1 MPPATCPDISLIE
14 RHACGDP
21 VGETVVD
28 HINSCEIC
36 KARLEVAQEDA
47 KFVTRAR
54 SLLRQD
60 ALPIGVPRIQGYKD
74 LQLLNAGAQGVV
86 YKAVQESTSRVVAI
100 KVLVAGRTATVRARL
115 RAEREAEIAARLAH
129 PAIVTVYESR
139 TLGDGRIALV
149 MEFIDGVPLDEWE
162 PPGATAAEKQRAVLR
177 AFSTVCDGIH
187 HAHMSGVIH
196 RDLKPD
202 NILVTADGRPVVVD
216 FGIAKADNI
225 HRTSTGEFAGTPA
238 YASPE
243 QVQGKPGEVNALTDV
258 YSLGVILYKL
268 LSNDLPYK
276 VEGSIFEIA
285 RTISETA
292 PIPLRRQVPA
302 ISLDLD
308 AISERA
314 LQKKKEL
321 RYHSAAALGHDV
333 ERFLEGRPVEARSA
347 SGWYLLQKAVTLNRG
362 RLGWTAAAVVLIA
375 GTGSV
380 VGISI
385 ARTKDAE
392 QKVKLQQIEAK
403 KESVRAQAVSELLRE
418 TVPSVDE
425 GKFTAGGTSGTGLGR
440 LFFKLETG
448 VYDDDIDQT
457 LRRLWGDL
465 YANVG
470 SVRMPALVAYA
481 EVSLR
486 NGLVRLRMQHGLEH
500 PEVAATMHE
509 LAGVLLV
516 RNRPDEAERFCR
528 DSLAM
533 RQKMLGK
540 GDVAIAE
547 SKVLLAKILAEMHRT
562 DEAMRVGDEALAL
575 LHALP
580 TPQAEL
586 PIATLLALKTQ
597 VLLSEGDYSKCEPAL
612 VESLRI
618 RMRRLSLDDPDVL
631 VSLTEAADVAAAIP
645 NGELARDMSEA
656 WGVSP
661 AELPA
666 TVRKDLPI
674 LASPD
679 RSTYPN
685 VTRIGR
691 PQAMG
696 RYIHLQSLLLSPDD
710 ISLVGNLVAQMR
722 SAEGERQIE
731 IKVSSSKRAAEI
743 LTRRYGDKAFPVLVC
758 LQETAMSQLY
768 AGRPHESIA
777 PARQAIEIWKT
788 IPPTARDMT
797 LSGNS
802 QRLLAWFLAFAG
814 DFKNAESEY
823 LEAISLLKAG
833 PSPQHVTAMAKLGLV
848 WCLAEQDKLEGVE
861 QSSMDLVKLL
871 ESIAVTPG
879 DQKAHA
885 HFMHG
890 RVLMKLGKF
899 PEAKREFE
907 LAWVPVYQ
915 YGGIQFTG
923 RRILIRDV
931 AECCEKMGESSE
943 ALRWR
948 SQIEFDPSLPPDNDP
963 TGPGPPPH
971 SGEGPKK

>member
-21 VGETVVD
+21 VGETVVE
-28 HINSCEIC
+28 HISSCEIC

-60 ALPIGVPRIQGYKD
+60 VLPIGVPRITGYKD

-86 YKAVQESTSRVVAI
+86 YKAVQESTSRIVAI

-162 PPGATAAEKQRAVLR
+162 PPGETAAEKQRAVLR
-177 AFSTVCDGIH
+177 AFTTVCDGIH

-243 QVQGKPGEVNALTDV
+243 QVLGKPGEVNALTDV

-268 LSNDLPYK
+268 LCNDLPYK
-276 VEGSIFEIA
+276 VDGSIFEIA

-292 PIPLRRQVPA
+292 PIPLRQQVPT

-362 RLGWTAAAVVLIA
+362 RLGWTVAAVLLIA
-375 GTGSV
+375 GTGTL
-380 VGISI
+380 VGVNI
-385 ARTKDAE
+385 ARANDAE
-392 QKVKLQQIEAK
+392 RKVKLQQIEAQR
-403 KESVRAQAVSELLRE
+403 ESVRAQAVSELLRE
-418 TVPSVDE
+418 TVPSVDA
-425 GKFTAGGTSGTGLGR
+425 GSISAGGTSGTGLGR

-448 VYDDDIDQT
+448 GYDDEVDQT

-465 YANVG
+465 YASVG
-470 SVRMPALVAYA
+470 SSRMPALVAYA

-500 PEVAATMHE
+500 PEIAATMHE

-516 RNRPDEAERFCR
+516 RGRAEEAERFCR
-528 DSLAM
+528 ESLSM
-533 RQKMLGK
+533 RQKLLPK
-540 GDVAIAE
+540 GNVAIAE
-547 SKVLLAKILAEMHRT
+547 SQVLLARVLLDMKRT
-562 DEAMRVGDEALAL
+562 DEAMKVADDALAL
-575 LHALP
+575 LHGLP
-580 TPQAEL
+580 TPQGEL
-586 PIATLLALKTQ
+586 PIATMLALKAS
-597 VLLSEGDYSKCEPAL
+597 VYLSTGEFAKCEPVLTEA
-612 VESLRI
+612 LRI
-618 RMRRLSLDDPDVL
+618 RMRRLSSDDPDL
-631 VSLTEAADVAAAIP
+631 LASLGEAADIAAALPTSQIAREMAQAWSVAATEVA
-645 NGELARDMSEA
+645 EA
-656 WGVSP
+656 
-661 AELPA
+661 
-666 TVRKDLPI
+666 VRKDIPL
-674 LASPD
+674 LAAPD
-679 RSTYPN
+679 RTSYPK
-685 VTRIGR
+685 VFRQGK

-696 RYIHLQSLLLSPDD
+696 RYINLQSILLSPDD
-710 ISLVGNLVAQMR
+710 ISLVANLVAQMR
-722 SAEGERQIE
+722 SAEGEREIE
-731 IKVSSSKRAAEI
+731 IKIASSRRAEEI
-743 LTRRYGDKAFPVLVC
+743 LSRRYGPNAFPVLVC
-758 LQETAMSQLY
+758 LQETAMSELY
-768 AGRPHESIA
+768 AGRPRNSLE
-777 PARQAIEIWKT
+777 PARRTIEIWKS
-788 IPPTARDMT
+788 IPVAARDST

-802 QRLLAWFLAFAG
+802 QRLLGWFLAFAG
-814 DFKNAESEY
+814 DFKSAEIEY
-823 LEAISLLKAG
+823 AAAINLLKAG
-833 PSPQHVTAMAKLGLV
+833 PSPKHVIALAEIGHA
-848 WCLAEQDKLEGVE
+848 WCLSELGQLAEADRLSKELIQQLDSL
-861 QSSMDLVKLL
+861 S
-871 ESIAVTPG
+871 VTPA

-885 HFMHG
+885 YFIRG
-890 RVLMKLGKF
+890 QILSKLGQFKQAMTAY
-899 PEAKREFE
+899 EV
-907 LAWVPVYQ
+907 AWDPVYK
-915 YGGIQFTG
+915 YSGVEFTG
-923 RRILIRDV
+923 RRMLVEDMVR
-931 AECCEKMGESSE
+931 CCRELGDSAAAGQWQGQLEV
-943 ALRWR
+943 
-948 SQIEFDPSLPPDNDP
+948 DP
-963 TGPGPPPH
+963 TLTPTTE
-971 SGEGPKK
+971 SK